1 MGIGSLMYKEHNF
14 LYTRYLYTKDAA
26 THIATTAK
34 KIPSPPEIPYR
45 TYILE
50 TEVIVED
57 VTEEQD
63 VVNTEDVTEILNIE
77 DAYAK

>member
-1 MGIGSLMYKEHNF
+1 MKKVLVVGVPMLCSLLFSGCSVSK
-14 LYTRYLYTKDAA
+14 T
-26 THIATTAK
+26 
-34 KIPSPPEIPYR
+34 PEPVQS
-45 TYILE
+45 TEVTEELSTGILE